1 MGLSWRSCSSLMN
14 SSFNFL
20 EEVDFEISFDLI
32 HFFFFFFKPGNEY
45 SGQSYALE
53 SPFVSFISFSLYSSS
68 IVEAR
73 YILIKLHS
81 WHLLH
86 IFFPSERNTL
96 LHDEC
101 WNSNTSKSAAKHIL
115 LKLYVKLSRFL
126 KQLKYRMGKLH
137 SDPSQAPPT
146 YDWWGCAKTSFD
158 F

>member
-1 MGLSWRSCSSLMN
+1 MN

-32 HFFFFFFKPGNEY
+32 HFFFFFFFFKPGNEY

-81 WHLLH
+81 
-86 IFFPSERNTL
+86 
-96 LHDEC
+96 
-101 WNSNTSKSAAKHIL
+101 
-115 LKLYVKLSRFL
+115 
-126 KQLKYRMGKLH
+126 
-137 SDPSQAPPT
+137 
-146 YDWWGCAKTSFD
+146 
-158 F
+158 

>member
-1 MGLSWRSCSSLMN
+1 MN

-32 HFFFFFFKPGNEY
+32 HFFLFFFKPGNEY

-81 WHLLH
+81 
-86 IFFPSERNTL
+86 
-96 LHDEC
+96 
-101 WNSNTSKSAAKHIL
+101 
-115 LKLYVKLSRFL
+115 
-126 KQLKYRMGKLH
+126 
-137 SDPSQAPPT
+137 
-146 YDWWGCAKTSFD
+146 
-158 F
+158 